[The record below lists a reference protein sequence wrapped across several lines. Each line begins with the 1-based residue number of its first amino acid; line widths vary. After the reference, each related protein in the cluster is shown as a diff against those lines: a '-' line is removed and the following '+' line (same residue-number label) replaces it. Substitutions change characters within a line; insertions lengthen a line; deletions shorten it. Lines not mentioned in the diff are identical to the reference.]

1 MVGTLRV
8 FFVRHAESVA
18 NVQHRLASQLDVEL
32 SDRGL
37 RQAESLARGLR
48 RRVELGAIVASPLLR
63 AQQTAQAFS
72 SEYGLPVATRAEL
85 TEQQLGRY
93 SGMTYEQIANEPD
106 YCHDRSAR
114 WQWVPEGGG
123 ESYQMIAERLRPFF
137 EWLESG
143 EAPDRLLV
151 VTHAV
156 TLRIIRGFLENT
168 LPRYP
173 HEIAG
178 NGEVW
183 QVDYRGLG
191 ISHRIDT
198 ISVPEGTVIEHGE

>member
-8 FFVRHAESVA
+8 YFVRHAESVA

-32 SDRGL
+32 SDLGL

-48 RRVELGAIVASPLLR
+48 RRVELGGIVASPLLR

-72 SEYGLPVATRAEL
+72 SHYGLPVGTRDEL
-85 TEQQLGRY
+85 TEQHLGKY
-93 SGMTYEQIANEPD
+93 SGMTYEQIENEPD

-114 WQWVPEGGG
+114 WEWVPEGGG

-137 EWLESG
+137 GWLESG
-143 EAPDRLLV
+143 DAPDRLLV

-156 TLRIIRGFLENT
+156 TLRIIRGYLEHT

-183 QVDYRGLG
+183 QVDYHGLG
-191 ISHRIDT
+191 IPHRVET
-198 ISVPEGTVIEHGE
+198 IPVSEARVIEHGE